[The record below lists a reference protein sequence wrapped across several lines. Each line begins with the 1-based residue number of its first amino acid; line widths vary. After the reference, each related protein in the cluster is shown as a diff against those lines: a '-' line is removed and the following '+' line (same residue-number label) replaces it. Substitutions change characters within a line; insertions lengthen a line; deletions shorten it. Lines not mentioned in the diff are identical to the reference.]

1 MLQLSYKYSQSLIII
16 LALFFGT
23 GGASF
28 GVPSIQ
34 AEGVGIDYEAAIED
48 ALATAVGMANGAL
61 VVGVTVSDQGQL
73 IKDKISSVTAG
84 RVSNYKIVERD
95 ILDNGF
101 IRVKLKVDL
110 EQWSSERALK
120 PAPEGMVKFEEN
132 ISALQGHQTASIQLI
147 QEFLGSENDLLERGY
162 QLDTID
168 VVLHEVGPFSLSGE
182 FLVQVTPDM
191 DFWMA
196 YQRILNS
203 IDFGAKRN
211 RSKEGLFGRLNIYSP
226 GCLGCVGIDKSA
238 PSTNDAIQ
246 RFMAQP
252 LRANIVVGESKKPI
266 ILYKNAVVL
275 SESDLDQ
282 PVEQNVFEGNH
293 VLLAEKS
300 TLQRIL
306 HTDQKLFDRHGLQ
319 VVNRA
324 HGLYSTVSGRSLAVI
339 SDHHEVLIRVP
350 FRVNSI
356 KELNEKAVFTL
367 R

>member
-1 MLQLSYKYSQSLIII
+1 MQQLSYKYLQSLIII
-16 LALFFGT
+16 LALFLAT

-28 GVPSIQ
+28 GAPSIQ

-211 RSKEGLFGRLNIYSP
+211 RSKEG
-226 GCLGCVGIDKSA
+226 
-238 PSTNDAIQ
+238 
-246 RFMAQP
+246 
-252 LRANIVVGESKKPI
+252 
-266 ILYKNAVVL
+266 
-275 SESDLDQ
+275 
-282 PVEQNVFEGNH
+282 
-293 VLLAEKS
+293 
-300 TLQRIL
+300 
-306 HTDQKLFDRHGLQ
+306 
-319 VVNRA
+319 
-324 HGLYSTVSGRSLAVI
+324 VSGV
-339 SDHHEVLIRVP
+339 
-350 FRVNSI
+350 
-356 KELNEKAVFTL
+356 
-367 R
+367 